1 MLLPSSIQ
9 RAEDLVGIATP
20 TVGLPWAMAS
30 RSDTVAARPASAS
43 ANKVVFNLNM
53 LHSLGFLSWGTVA
66 LDSVN
71 RRLSFVGWPQIY
83 GDVGSA
89 PCKHRRANLFNYP
102 NKLIGG
108 VDDHEALSPGIVGRR
123 HRPPESLVVW
133 PCFWQSLV
141 DGAPTLLWMQAP
153 FI

>member
-9 RAEDLVGIATP
+9 RAADLVGIATP

-30 RSDTVAARPASAS
+30 RSDTVAARPASARAS
-43 ANKVVFNLNM
+43 KVVFNLNL

-89 PCKHRRANLFNYP
+89 P
-102 NKLIGG
+102 G
-108 VDDHEALSPGIVGRR
+108 PGASRTEIAECRLN
-123 HRPPESLVVW
+123 PSTAPCSLR
-133 PCFWQSLV
+133 
-141 DGAPTLLWMQAP
+141 
-153 FI
+153 